1 MSCLNYLEVEVNN
14 SPDKLTIKNRDEF
27 DYYLSEYIK
36 TYQNSNCTPAQLLA
50 DWRREVDTYV
60 GTQVTNVATRRFY
73 VPLHIFLPF
82 LHNVVVNSG
91 LSSQIKLTVYYANPV
106 TDANSH
112 ALIAKSNTTSS
123 AYNTCTFNNIYYMR
137 RYRIVRDLKSTLI
150 PKLSNVRLLQP
161 AFERKTYSQA
171 WNSGATPISF
181 KVSDITKRPY
191 LQKLIVFVIK
201 NVTAYNDA
209 AAGLKYSGF
218 NYIKHKKVRLNT
230 GNNETLD
237 YISTDDSDHQLRAHE
252 IKMHRRTYGNDL
264 PVSCYTAGDALTTTF
279 LNMTEILFDDIVIE
293 NSHAE
298 VVNQM
303 NPNFED
309 YEITLAPGTS
319 ASLTSATITV
329 LAVHYDRFVYD
340 EKNGMQLRKLL
351 DLNSQ

>member
-191 LQKLIVFVIK
+191 LQKLIVFVTK

-279 LNMTEILFDDIVIE
+279 LNMTEI
-293 NSHAE
+293 
-298 VVNQM
+298 
-303 NPNFED
+303 
-309 YEITLAPGTS
+309 
-319 ASLTSATITV
+319 
-329 LAVHYDRFVYD
+329 
-340 EKNGMQLRKLL
+340 
-351 DLNSQ
+351 